1 MKTKQNNLK
10 TCSVIIPV
18 YNAEP
23 FLASCLCSISAQ
35 TYSALQVIIVD
46 DGSSDHSAAIAQSF
60 CDADSRFM
68 LVKQVNQGQGS
79 ARNNGLNHAIG
90 EFIMF
95 VDADDTLDT
104 EYIEQH
110 VLSIGN
116 YDMTQAGYQRVREDG
131 IIIETRLPRHKYQF
145 TSPCMR
151 LYRREWLRPKGI
163 LFPVGMIYEDVIF
176 SLRVWA
182 AHPSII
188 FVPSVGYRY
197 LLNPHSTTSTKSSLH
212 QQKLYHAIR
221 ETKAPLWL
229 KLYTR
234 LRLFIHFLKS

>member
-46 DGSSDHSAAIAQSF
+46 DGSTDNSAAIAQSF

-68 LVKQVNQGQGS
+68 LVKQVNQGQGG

-104 EYIEQH
+104 KYIEQH

-116 YDMTQAGYQRVREDG
+116 YDMTQGGYQRLRADG
-131 IIIETRLPRHKYQF
+131 TIVETRIPRHKYQF

-151 LYRREWLRPKGI
+151 LYRTKWIQEHAI

-182 AHPSII
+182 AHPTVILVSTI
-188 FVPSVGYRY
+188 GYHY
-197 LLNPHSTTSTKSSLH
+197 LLNPGSTTAKSQPIH
-212 QQKLYHAIR
+212 RRKLYRTICA
-221 ETKAPLWL
+221 TQAPNWL
-229 KLYTR
+229 KIYTFI
-234 LRLFIHFLKS
+234 RLFIHFLKS

>member
-23 FLASCLCSISAQ
+23 FLSGCLCSLVAQ

-68 LVKQVNQGQGS
+68 LVKQDNQGQGS
-79 ARNNGLNHAIG
+79 ARNKGMQHVTG
-90 EFIMF
+90 EFVMF
-95 VDADDTLDT
+95 VDADDTLSND
-104 EYIEQH
+104 YIEKH
-110 VLSIGN
+110 ILSIGN

-131 IIIETRLPRHKYQF
+131 TIIETRLPRHKYQF
-145 TSPCMR
+145 TSPGMR
-151 LYRREWLRPKGI
+151 LYRTNWIKEHAI

-182 AHPSII
+182 AHPTII
-188 FVPSVGYRY
+188 LIPTVGYHY
-197 LLNPHSTTSTKSSLH
+197 LLNPHSTTSKKHPLYRK
-212 QQKLYHAIR
+212 KLYRTIY
-221 ETKAPLWL
+221 ETPAPAWL
-229 KLYTR
+229 KIYTC